1 MSLLH
6 AVFRR
11 LIKKGVVTLI
21 EADGS
26 RHVFGVPD
34 PAFPDIVVR
43 FNDRRVGFDIVRG
56 PRLGFAEG
64 FMDGRISFEQGD
76 IMAFIGLIRA
86 NNPWEKGLDIERK
99 GLQACGA
106 ALESGQFSTPIKT
119 QRGASL

>member
-43 FNDRRVGFDIVRG
+43 LNARRVGFDIVRG
-56 PRLGFAEG
+56 PRLGFA
-64 FMDGRISFEQGD
+64 
-76 IMAFIGLIRA
+76 
-86 NNPWEKGLDIERK
+86 
-99 GLQACGA
+99 
-106 ALESGQFSTPIKT
+106 
-119 QRGASL
+119 